1 MELKKYINAMG
12 LSMMAQIKT
21 INEFELHGQKEYLFL
36 YGHNERHTSLK
47 RMFNEI
53 KRIVI
58 WQKM

>member
-1 MELKKYINAMG
+1 MG

-21 INEFELHGQKEYLFL
+21 INEFELHGQKEYMFL

-53 KRIVI
+53 KRIVK
-58 WQKM
+58 WLKM